1 MSGPVGDRRG
11 SQARRVGP
19 ATGHPR
25 SAGVRGTMSGT
36 SGHGS
41 LAGQG
46 GGHGIQSMAEDF
58 PRVVHQGKRA
68 LEEGAA
74 ALRLQVAAIVDG
86 SPSHQAVKDAANEW
100 AQQAEALAARGDDLI
115 GLSRQADAVGYEAQE
130 RYGSATNRGAWV
142 DMGG

>member
-1 MSGPVGDRRG
+1 
-11 SQARRVGP
+11 
-19 ATGHPR
+19 
-25 SAGVRGTMSGT
+25 
-36 SGHGS
+36 
-41 LAGQG
+41 
-46 GGHGIQSMAEDF
+46 MAEDF